1 MQEYLSLQKEVL
13 RNGVHKQDRTGTG
26 TISVPGVTRRYDIR
40 HETVAAVTTK
50 TLHFKT
56 GLVEEEWMLSGDTTL
71 KFLKDNNCNIWD
83 EWVKPGT
90 GTYRPRT
97 LKEMER
103 AYKRDHFGWLAPEAV
118 VLAEAPTGDSWT
130 FVAKINDHAQVMTM
144 VNSVGEKRHYAVAI
158 MTDNVN
164 TNVWFDMEDPIW
176 IEFYKALG
184 ISDQEVVD
192 GELGEVYGA
201 MFRNIPD
208 VRMLPT
214 DLPEEEVKAL
224 WKRGFEYMGDMTP
237 VSEEASATT
246 QSIWKRRIDQVQNLI
261 DGLRD
266 NPDSRRHILC
276 PWNPAYVDEQALPP
290 CHSFIQFWTRD
301 LSAEERYSIY
311 SHRSERLQREVIQRA
326 TENPEC
332 LLSNMYTHVMIM
344 PRSIWFSGNKTYAEA
359 TAKMTDFLDS
369 MNVPKKALTCILYQR
384 SADIFLGVPYNLTF
398 YSILTHKLARQL
410 GMWGEELVHMIG
422 DAHIYDNHIDQV
434 HLQQSRDPSAAPYL
448 KFKKPEGT
456 SILEYTWKDVEIVGY
471 FPHPAIP
478 APIAV

>member
-56 GLVEEEWMLSGDTTL
+56 GLVEEEWMMSGDTTL

-90 GTYRPRT
+90 GTYRSRT
-97 LKEMER
+97 VKEMER
-103 AYKRDHFGWLAPEAV
+103 AYKRDHFGFDKPGVLDMGWTTSDNWKLVAERPDFRIWLWTNTAISTPEHRIEDLSEDYENWIKWAD
-118 VLAEAPTGDSWT
+118 A
-130 FVAKINDHAQVMTM
+130 
-144 VNSVGEKRHYAVAI
+144 
-158 MTDNVN
+158 
-164 TNVWFDMEDPIW
+164 EDPIW